1 MARLHDQ
8 LSAGERSRT
17 WRLRFRLGEW
27 LERSLVVVPI
37 LYIVGAIALAELV
50 PQIEGSRDV
59 LSLKLDPDTA
69 RTFLSAVAGGMIAF
83 TGLVVSIAVV
93 VVQYGASQFTPRL
106 VARFRRDPVFKH
118 SLGIFIAPAI
128 YALIALR
135 QIGGTGSQ
143 VPSLVLGVSL
153 LLLVIAVLAFFGL
166 VSRLLDLLR
175 PRRVI
180 GQVVERAGGAI
191 RETYPF
197 PFGETPDPEV
207 VPPVRPTTVI
217 RYEGQAGVLSAL
229 DRARIVR
236 TAAES
241 DVMVEL
247 SIGIGGFV
255 PMGSALFV
263 VHGDPAR
270 LNVVELRR
278 SALFAEE
285 RTFAQD
291 PAFAIRA
298 LVDIALRALSPAI
311 NDPTTAV
318 QVIDGIEE
326 VLVELASRDLERGRI
341 TDDAGHL
348 RLVYPNPGWETL
360 LELSVTEIRHYGAD
374 APQVARRMRALLVGL
389 QRYVPEGRLPAVDAQ
404 LARLDVAVAAAFA
417 DPVERANA
425 EVPDHLGIGHP
436 DRL

>member
-8 LSAGERSRT
+8 LSVGERSRL

-50 PQIEGSRDV
+50 PAIENTGDT

-83 TGLVVSIAVV
+83 TGLVVSIAIV

-106 VARFRRDPVFKH
+106 VARFRRDPVVKH

-135 QIGGTGSQ
+135 QIGGPDTQ
-143 VPSLVLGVSL
+143 VPSITLGVAL
-153 LLLVIAVLAFFGL
+153 LLLVVAVLAFFVL
-166 VSRLLDLLR
+166 VSRLLDLMR

-180 GQVVERAGGAI
+180 GQVVERTGLAI
-191 RETYPF
+191 RQTYPF
-197 PFGETPDPEV
+197 PFGETPEPEV
-207 VPPVRPTTVI
+207 TPPVRPTSVI
-217 RYEGQAGVLSAL
+217 RYEGQAGVLSAV
-229 DRARIVR
+229 DRGRIVR
-236 TAAES
+236 TATEA
-241 DVMVEL
+241 DVLVEL
-247 SIGIGGFV
+247 GIGIGGFV
-255 PMGSALFV
+255 PMGAPLFV
-263 VHGDPAR
+263 VHGDPAG

-278 SALFAEE
+278 SALIADE
-285 RTFAQD
+285 RTVTQD

-298 LVDIALRALSPAI
+298 LVDIALRALSPAV

-318 QVIDGIEE
+318 QVVDGIEE
-326 VLVELASRDLERGRI
+326 LLIELSSRDLARGRL
-341 TDDAGHL
+341 TDHEGHL
-348 RLVYPNPGWETL
+348 RLVYPNPGWDVL
-360 LELSVTEIRHYGAD
+360 LDLSLTEIRHYGAD
-374 APQVARRMRALLVGL
+374 APQIARRMRALLL
-389 QRYVPEGRLPAVDAQ
+389 DLRRSVPEARVTAVDAQ

-417 DPVERANA
+417 DPVERAYA

-436 DRL
+436 HR